1 MRGAMRPAR
10 RLRHGVVLAGV
21 LGGLTGCAGDEP
33 VAAAAAGTSRPAAD
47 VQASVAIAATNTL
60 WRDADPAKHPKG
72 SCSGCHGADWFDLA
86 RAGSSDADLVRRAMI
101 DGATRPQAE
110 TLVEA
115 VRAYRAR
122 YRMPPAEAR
131 SFRPFQPGGTPLPG
145 ANAPERDVAFAE
157 QLETLLPTLMTER
170 PIRDLADARRAQA
183 EMADLVLGTN
193 AAGANP
199 RRLDLRRLPVG
210 VVYPL
215 WSQDIAHNP
224 GSMNDWLGDVA
235 RDVRPEFATEWH
247 ALLDAYLARPDN
259 ETFWA
264 MYGAVDRMLRPID
277 STITVRSFLDA
288 KFKSALIGQHLLRM
302 EQLGRLDEFARPG
315 GIAFAYLDD
324 PAMRRLANLGTH
336 KELPAVLWDVADR
349 ARSTFGGRGMPG
361 FAVENLAEALRL
373 GGAPS
378 FVTASVDQGMRWRD
392 EEQAIR
398 LAWFWLGWTF
408 EPTLQRSG
416 PSNSTR
422 SGEYSKQSLHRAGM
436 LVHMAFHEVARAVAE
451 RVIPAAGFD
460 PRTGV
465 TTAAPVWRLEND
477 LWAYGHWRLP
487 SPRDIPASDAVRAR
501 QRTLHSRF
509 LGNWFRMQAYL
520 HLDAAAGA
528 PIPQVERIGDQVSHL
543 RQFLTEQQPATLA
556 ADLELLRRVLA
567 TAGINSP

>member
-1 MRGAMRPAR
+1 MRGAFRGARDAMR
-10 RLRHGVVLAGV
+10 RLVQGGAVIGLAACSDAPPA
-21 LGGLTGCAGDEP
+21 TTTAPPSPSD
-33 VAAAAAGTSRPAAD
+33 AAT
-47 VQASVAIAATNTL
+47 ASAAIAATNAL
-60 WRDADPAKHPKG
+60 WRDADLTRHPKG

-86 RAGSSDADLVRRAMI
+86 RAGSTDADLVRRAMI

-122 YRMPPAEAR
+122 YRMPAAEAR
-131 SFRPFQPGGTPLPG
+131 SFRPFQPGGAPLPG

-157 QLETLLPTLMTER
+157 QLERLLPTLMGEQ
-170 PIRDLADARRAQA
+170 PIRDLAGARRAQA
-183 EMADLVLGTN
+183 EVADLVLGTN
-193 AAGANP
+193 TAGANP
-199 RRLDLRRLPVG
+199 RRLDLRKLPTG
-210 VVYPL
+210 VIYPL

-224 GSMNDWLGDVA
+224 GSLNDWVGDVA
-235 RDVRPEFATEWH
+235 RDVRPEFAAEWR

-259 ETFWA
+259 ETFWT
-264 MYGAVDRMLRPID
+264 MYGAVDRMLQPID
-277 STITVRSFLDA
+277 SAITVRSFLDA

-302 EQLGRLDEFARPG
+302 EQLGRLDDFARPG
-315 GIAFAYLDD
+315 GLAFGYLDE

-349 ARSTFGGRGMPG
+349 ARSTFGGRGTPG
-361 FAVENLAEALRL
+361 FTADNLAQALRN
-373 GGAPS
+373 GGAPD
-378 FVTASVDQGMRWRD
+378 FVAASVDQSIRWRD

-436 LVHMAFHEVARAVAE
+436 MVHMAFHEAARAVAE

-460 PRTGV
+460 PRTS
-465 TTAAPVWRLEND
+465 TTAPAPVWRLEND

-487 SPRDIPASDAVRAR
+487 SSRDVPSSDAVRAR
-501 QRTLHSRF
+501 QRELHTRF
-509 LGNWFRMQAYL
+509 LGNWFRMQAHL
-520 HLDAAAGA
+520 HLDAASRG
-528 PIPQVERIGDQVSHL
+528 PIPQVERVANQLSHL

-556 ADLELLRRVLA
+556 ADLDLLSRVLA
-567 TAGINSP
+567 TAGLTLPP

>member
-1 MRGAMRPAR
+1 MRGAMRPVR
-10 RLRHGVVLAGV
+10 CPGMGVVLAGV
-21 LGGLTGCAGDEP
+21 LAGLAGCAGDAP
-33 VAAAAAGTSRPAAD
+33 VAATAPGTTRPGGDAAASA
-47 VQASVAIAATNTL
+47 AIAATTAL

-131 SFRPFQPGGTPLPG
+131 SFRPFQPGGAPLPG

-157 QLETLLPTLMTER
+157 QLETLLPTLMGEQ
-170 PIRDLADARRAQA
+170 PIRDLAGARRAQA
-183 EMADLVLGTN
+183 EVADLVLGTN

-215 WSQDIAHNP
+215 WSQDQAHHP
-224 GSMNDWLGDVA
+224 GSLNDWIGDVA
-235 RDVRPEFATEWH
+235 RDVRPEAAAEWH

-264 MYGAVDRMLRPID
+264 MYGAVDRVLRPVD
-277 STITVRSFLDA
+277 SAITVRAFLDA

-315 GIAFAYLDD
+315 GLAFGYLDE

-336 KELPAVLWDVADR
+336 RELPAAIWDVADR
-349 ARSTFGGRGMPG
+349 ARTTFGGRGTPG
-361 FAVENLAEALRL
+361 FTVDNLAEALRA
-373 GGAPS
+373 GRAPA
-378 FVTASVDQGMRWRD
+378 FVAASVDPGVRWRD

-436 LVHMAFHEVARAVAE
+436 MVHMAFHEAARAVAQ
-451 RVIPAAGFD
+451 RVVPAAGFD
-460 PRTGV
+460 PRTG
-465 TTAAPVWRLEND
+465 TTAPAPAWRLEND

-487 SPRDIPASDAVRAR
+487 STRDVPASDAVRTR
-501 QRTLHSRF
+501 QRALHSRF
-509 LGNWFRMQAYL
+509 LGNWFRMQAHL
-520 HLDAAAGA
+520 QLDAASRG
-528 PIPQVERIGDQVSHL
+528 PILQPERVADQVSHL
-543 RQFLTEQQPATLA
+543 RQFLAEQQPATLA
-556 ADLELLRRVLA
+556 EDTELLRRVLA
-567 TAGINSP
+567 IAGLALP